1 MTRCQYAAQVVT
13 TRSEAM
19 SHVARRLS
27 ALLILA
33 ALGASGCHRHV
44 REQRV
49 LDPASR
55 RVTAS
60 GTVAGF
66 VGRYGNHAWLGI
78 PFAKP
83 PVGRL
88 RWRAPQPAEP
98 WTGTRQA
105 LDFGSACTQFPSPI
119 GGLDTAAAGHP
130 VGSEDCLYL
139 NVYAPRV
146 GESDVPT
153 GNARWPVMVWIH
165 GGANTVGAGALY
177 NGGNLAETQ
186 KVVVV
191 TINYRVG
198 PFGWFRHAA
207 LRGEGTNEL
216 DRSGNFAILDI
227 IRSLQWV
234 RDNVAAFGGDPGN
247 VTIFGESAG
256 ANNVYMLLLSP
267 QAHGLFH
274 RAISESGSLNMN
286 TIAEAEHFTDDAYP
300 GRTNSS
306 NEVLVQLLMKDN
318 RAADRAAAKALLAAM
333 SATEVESYLRGKTN
347 FEILMAYMPTPT
359 SAMIEMPKVF
369 GDGVVLP
376 QDDPLQHL
384 ARADGYN
391 RVPVIVG
398 TNREENKLFLF
409 GDPRRVRRIFW
420 LVPRLRDKARYNL
433 SAEYMS
439 RFWKATGA
447 DEPAAAMRTNQ
458 DNVFVYR
465 FDWHEEP
472 HVMGADLSSM
482 LGAAHGFEI
491 PFVFGHWDLGRQ
503 ANVIFSED
511 NEPGRLA
518 LSKQMMSYWAEFAY
532 HGAPGRGRDG
542 QQPQW
547 SAWDNGEPNDP
558 KFIILD
564 TPADGGVR
572 VTSSG
577 TQTASGVLADVDTDP
592 RLPTQRD
599 KCMIFHD
606 LVNRSRTFTR
616 KDYPTAGKSGCAA
629 YPFDTYPWG
638 S

>member
-1 MTRCQYAAQVVT
+1 MP
-13 TRSEAM
+13 
-19 SHVARRLS
+19 HIARLLS

-33 ALGASGCHRHV
+33 ALVVAGGCRHAV

-60 GTVAGF
+60 GTVAGY
-66 VGRYGNHAWLGI
+66 VGAYGSHAWLGI

-83 PVGRL
+83 PVGAL
-88 RWRAPQPAEP
+88 RWRAPQPAQA
-98 WTGTRQA
+98 WTGTREA
-105 LDFGSACTQFPSPI
+105 LNFGSACTQFPSPI
-119 GGLDTAAAGHP
+119 GGLDTAGAGQP

-146 GESDVPT
+146 AESEVPT
-153 GNARWPVMVWIH
+153 GSARWPVMVWIH
-165 GGANTVGAGALY
+165 GGGNSVGTGALY
-177 NGGNLAETQ
+177 NGGNLAATH

-198 PFGWFRHAA
+198 PFGWFRHAS

-234 RDNVAAFGGDPGN
+234 RDNVGAFGGDPGN

-256 ANNVYMLLLSP
+256 ANNVYMLLLAP

-286 TIAEAEHFTDDAYP
+286 TIAEAEHFTDDGEP
-300 GRTNSS
+300 GHTNSS
-306 NEVLVQLLMKDN
+306 NEVLVRLLIKDQ
-318 RAADRAAAKALLAAM
+318 RAPDRAGAKELLAAM
-333 SATEVESYLRGKTN
+333 SATDVEGYLRGKTN
-347 FEILMAYMPTPT
+347 FEILLAYMPTPAT
-359 SAMIEMPKVF
+359 AMIDMPKVF
-369 GDGVVLP
+369 SDGAVLP
-376 QDDPLQHL
+376 QDDPMQHFT
-384 ARADGYN
+384 RADGYN

-409 GDPRRVRRIFW
+409 GDPKRVQRLFW
-420 LVPRLRDKARYNL
+420 LVPHLRDQAGYSL

-439 RFWKATGA
+439 RFWKAAGA
-447 DEPAAAMRTNQ
+447 DEPAAAMRTTQ

-472 HVMGADLSSM
+472 RVMGADLSMM

-491 PFVFGHWDLGRQ
+491 PFVFGHFDLGRQ
-503 ANVIFSED
+503 ANVIFSHD

-532 HGAPGRGRDG
+532 SGAPGRGRDG
-542 QQPQW
+542 QQPDW
-547 SAWDNGEPNDP
+547 LAWDISAPTNP
-558 KFIILD
+558 KFVILD

-572 VTSSG
+572 MTSSG
-577 TQTASGVLADVDTDP
+577 TQTTAGVLAAVDTDP

-606 LVNRSRTFTR
+606 LVNRSRTFT
-616 KDYPTAGKSGCAA
+616 KQDYPTAGKSGCAA

-638 S
+638 G

>member
-1 MTRCQYAAQVVT
+1 MFVN
-13 TRSEAM
+13 
-19 SHVARRLS
+19 SHVSARRWS

-33 ALGASGCHRHV
+33 ALAAGGCRHPV

-49 LDPASR
+49 LDPASH
-55 RVTAS
+55 RVTPS
-60 GTVAGF
+60 GTVVGF
-66 VGRYGNHAWLGI
+66 VGQYGSHGWLGL

-83 PVGRL
+83 PIDAL

-98 WTGTRQA
+98 WTGTREA
-105 LDFGSACTQFPSPI
+105 LDFGSPCTQFPSPI
-119 GGLDTAAAGHP
+119 GGFDTARAGQP
-130 VGSEDCLYL
+130 IGSEDCLYL

-146 GESDVPT
+146 AESQVPT
-153 GNARWPVMVWIH
+153 GTARWPVMVWIH
-165 GGANTVGAGALY
+165 GGGNAVGAGSLY

-191 TINYRVG
+191 TINYRIG
-198 PFGWFRHAA
+198 PFGWFRHPA
-207 LRGEGTNEL
+207 LQGAGTNEL
-216 DRSGNFAILDI
+216 DRSGNFALLDI

-234 RDNVAAFGGDPGN
+234 RDNVGAFGGDPGN

-256 ANNVYMLLLSP
+256 GNNVYMLLLAP

-274 RAISESGSLNMN
+274 RAISESGGLNMN
-286 TIAEAEHFTDDAYP
+286 TIAEAEHFTDDPEP

-306 NEVLVQLLMKDN
+306 NEVLLQLLIKDQ
-318 RAADRAAAKALLAAM
+318 RAADRAAAKTQLAAM
-333 SATEVESYLRGKTN
+333 SATDIERYLRGKTN
-347 FEILMAYMPTPT
+347 FEILSAYMTTPAT
-359 SAMIEMPKVF
+359 AMIDLPKVF

-398 TNREENKLFLF
+398 TNRDENKLFLF
-409 GDPRRVRRIFW
+409 FDHRRVQRIFW
-420 LVPRLRDKARYNL
+420 LVPRLRDEARYNL
-433 SAEYMS
+433 SAEYLS
-439 RFWKATGA
+439 RLWKAGGA
-447 DEPAAAMRTNQ
+447 DQPAAAMRTNQ

-465 FDWHEEP
+465 FDWDEEP
-472 HVMGADLSSM
+472 HVMGADLPTM

-491 PFVFGHWDLGRQ
+491 PFVFGHYDLGRQ
-503 ANVIFSED
+503 ANVIFSRD
-511 NEPGRLA
+511 NEAGRLA

-532 HGAPGRGRDG
+532 SGAPGRSRDG

-547 SAWDNGEPNDP
+547 SAWDNSAPTNP

-564 TPADGGVR
+564 TPAGGGVR
-572 VTSSG
+572 MTSSG
-577 TQTASGVLADVDTDP
+577 TQTAAGVLAAVDTDP

-616 KDYPTAGKSGCAA
+616 KEYPTAGKSGCAA
-629 YPFDTYPWG
+629 YPFDTYPWNG
-638 S
+638 